1 MERSLFRYILK
12 HTWRNQVLLLIV
24 TALSFPL
31 IYINLE
37 LPKRIVNG
45 AIGGRNVPEEILG
58 FEITQVSYLMVLS
71 GALLTLIA
79 LNGGIKYWLNVYR
92 GVVGERMVRRLRF
105 ELNRAVLRFPLQH
118 FKKTSA
124 GEIIPMVTAE
134 TDPIGSFIGES
145 ISLPAFQGGLLLTY
159 LTFIFVQDPW
169 LGAAAVAL
177 YPPQVWLIPRL
188 QRRINQLAKRRIQT
202 TRELS
207 DRIGDVIGGATD
219 VRANDTQ
226 RYELAEASNRLGTIY
241 AIRVDIYKR
250 KFFVKFLNNFLAQIT
265 PFFFYAIGGYF
276 VIQGELS
283 LGALVA
289 VLAAYKDIID
299 PWKELLQWYGTKED
313 VRIKYEQIVSQFE
326 PPGMLPAELIEQGPE
341 SPPRLVG
348 PISASGL
355 LYAEEG
361 GGAQVDRVSFE
372 VQQGQAVALLGLGD
386 SGKDVLALLVSRLV
400 FPTGGKLSI
409 GEVSLANA
417 HGAITGSRIA
427 FASRNAHIFSG
438 TLLHN
443 LLYGLKH
450 RPVAPPALE
459 GDAARAEGHRVRDA
473 IAAGNSTDSLKAN
486 WIDASG
492 AGIEDPQAYALSVLR
507 LIGADSELLAFGL
520 ASRAE
525 PKPDPAFVELVLEA
539 RARVRDKVHAPDL
552 APLVE
557 LFDRERYHINSS
569 VGENLVFGTALDPAF
584 QPLRLAENDE
594 VRKLLLDTGLLK
606 DLEAAGV
613 EIARLM
619 VELFADEPAD
629 SELFAEYSFI
639 SPEDLEDFR
648 ALVRK
653 IDDKGQAVLT
663 GRESQM
669 LLAMPFKIVVGRHH
683 VSFPDEVMRH
693 RLVAA
698 RLEFQRRFADRNVVE
713 FVDPQRFNPTL
724 TNQDNILFG
733 RPVFE
738 QARAEARVSELV
750 REVALEVGLETALI
764 RRGLDFDVGASGARL
779 NYLQK
784 QRTAI
789 ARALMKNAD
798 VLVFDEPTSGLDP
811 ATERAII
818 NGVLEWTRGK
828 TVLWALGRAELA
840 QPFARVLVFDR
851 GKLAEDGT
859 YDALASGGTL
869 LPKML
874 K

>member
-24 TALSFPL
+24 TAISFPL

-45 AIGGRNVPEEILG
+45 AIGGRNIPQEILG
-58 FEITQVSYLMVLS
+58 FEITQVTYLMFLS

-79 LNGGIKYWLNVYR
+79 LNGAIKYWLNVYR
-92 GVVGERMVRRLRF
+92 GIVGERMVRRLRF
-105 ELNRAVLRFPLQH
+105 ELNRAVLRFPLPH
-118 FKKTSA
+118 FKRTSA

-202 TRELS
+202 TREYS
-207 DRIGDVIGGATD
+207 DRIGDVIGGAAE
-219 VRANDTQ
+219 VRANHTQ
-226 RYELAEASNRLGTIY
+226 RYELADTSNRLGTIY
-241 AIRVDIYKR
+241 DIRVDIYKR
-250 KFFVKFLNNFLAQIT
+250 KFFVKFLNNFLAQVT
-265 PFFFYAIGGYF
+265 PFFFYSIGGYF
-276 VIQGELS
+276 VIQGKLS

-299 PWKELLQWYGTKED
+299 PWKELLQWYATKED

-326 PPGMLPAELIEQGPE
+326 PPGTLPAELLEQGPE
-341 SPPRLVG
+341 APPRLAG
-348 PISASGL
+348 PISAAALAYTEDG
-355 LYAEEG
+355 AA
-361 GGAQVDRVSFE
+361 AQVDRVSFE
-372 VQQGQAVALLGLGD
+372 VPQGQTVALLGVGD
-386 SGKDVLALLVSRLV
+386 SGKDALALLVSRLV
-400 FPTGGKLSI
+400 FPTAGKLNI
-409 GEVSLANA
+409 GELALASA
-417 HGAITGSRIA
+417 HSAITGSRIA

-450 RPVAPPALE
+450 RPLAPPALDGE
-459 GDAARAEGHRVRDA
+459 DASNEARRVRDA
-473 IAAGNSTDSLKAN
+473 EFAGNSVDSLKAD

-507 LIGADSELLAFGL
+507 LIGADRELLAFGL
-520 ASRAE
+520 AGRAE
-525 PKPDPAFVELVLEA
+525 QNPDPAFVELVLEA
-539 RARVRDKVHAPDL
+539 RARVREKVHTPDL

-569 VGENLVFGTALDPAF
+569 VGENLVFGTAIDPRF
-584 QPLRLAENDE
+584 QPLRLAENGE

-606 DLEAAGV
+606 DVEAAGI

-639 SPEDLEDFR
+639 SPEDVQDFR
-648 ALVRK
+648 ALLRK
-653 IDDKGQAVLT
+653 IDDKGQAALT
-663 GRESQM
+663 ERESRM
-669 LLAMPFKIVVGRHH
+669 LLALPFKIVVGRHR
-683 VSFPDEVMRH
+683 VAFPDAEMRE

-698 RLEFQRRFADRNVVE
+698 RLEFQRRFGDRNVVE
-713 FVDPQRFNPTL
+713 FADPQRFNPTL
-724 TNQDNILFG
+724 TIQDNILFG
-733 RPVFE
+733 RPVYE

-750 REVALEVGLETALI
+750 REVALEVGMEPALI
-764 RRGLDFDVGASGARL
+764 RRGLDFDVGPSGARL
-779 NYLQK
+779 NYSQK
-784 QRTAI
+784 QRIAI

-828 TVLWALGRAELA
+828 TVLWSLGRAELA
-840 QPFARVLVFDR
+840 QPFDRVLVFDR
-851 GKLAEDGT
+851 GKIAEDGS
-859 YDALASGGTL
+859 YAELATGGTL

-874 K
+874 A